1 MYKKCPLYVW
11 QCNQGTKNNGMAMPM
26 GMLLGQVLSEIF
38 MITRINRLNTILEEM
53 PMIAFVLYSW
63 II

>member
-1 MYKKCPLYVW
+1 
-11 QCNQGTKNNGMAMPM
+11 MAMPM

-53 PMIAFVLYSW
+53 PMIPFVLYSW

>member
-11 QCNQGTKNNGMAMPM
+11 QCNQGTKNNGMAMSM

-38 MITRINRLNTILEEM
+38 MIELEKSLLPE
-53 PMIAFVLYSW
+53 LTD
-63 II
+63 